1 MLAWW
6 KGKWTSR
13 RAAADIVW
21 FMMSNDWIVGNSIV
35 IHATGPMWHQ
45 PAMKRQLEMNPVAVA
60 AAVRVKEE
68 SPHYN

>member
-1 MLAWW
+1 
-6 KGKWTSR
+6 
-13 RAAADIVW
+13 
-21 FMMSNDWIVGNSIV
+21 MMSNDWIVGNSIV